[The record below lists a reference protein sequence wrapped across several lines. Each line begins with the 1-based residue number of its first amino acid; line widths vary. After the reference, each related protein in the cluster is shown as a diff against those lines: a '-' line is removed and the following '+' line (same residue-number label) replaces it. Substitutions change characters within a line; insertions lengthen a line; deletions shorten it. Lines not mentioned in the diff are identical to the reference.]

1 MAHLLVIDADARA
14 EEVVTSLTSRGHE
27 VRWSRTMADGLKAFR
42 KDRADVVLV
51 DTDLPDGTGQDVL
64 VQVRIED
71 PTTMV
76 VLTSSRG
83 TIEEAVDA
91 MKQGASDFV
100 RKPVDVSDLEL
111 RVTRALSSRRLATQ
125 LEYLKSRQ
133 ARGANISGLVGECP
147 QMRSVFDTVIR
158 LGQKT
163 TRRAGPTVLIVG
175 ETGTGK
181 GVMARAL
188 HYNSQRRDGPFVE
201 VNCASIPEN
210 LMEAEVFG
218 AERGAY
224 TGAVASHVGY
234 VETAD
239 GGTLFLDEIG
249 CLSLPLQAKLLTV
262 LESRAYRR
270 VGSSFERHADVQ
282 LAVATNMDL
291 RAAVDRG
298 AFREDLLH
306 RLEIIVLEMPPL
318 RERGPD
324 RMRLAAHLR
333 DEICR
338 DYGLPPRPFA
348 DDVAA
353 LVDGY
358 QWPGNVRELR
368 NSLEQILLLEDDP
381 VIAGRHFHLRGRMM
395 ASLPSTAGKRITAT
409 RRAVNEGEL
418 DTDIE
423 IEIDMPAEGMA
434 LQTVE
439 DALIDRTLS
448 VCDGNVS
455 RAARML
461 GVSRDQL
468 RYRLAKRGA

>member
-1 MAHLLVIDADARA
+1 MAHLLLIDDDPAADDVAKALAKRD
-14 EEVVTSLTSRGHE
+14 HE
-27 VRWSRTMADGLKAFR
+27 VRWARTMADGLKYFR
-42 KDRADVVLV
+42 RDRADVVLV
-51 DTDLPDGTGQDVL
+51 NTDLPDGTGQEVL
-64 VQVRIED
+64 CQVKVED

-76 VLTSSRG
+76 ILTSATG

-91 MKQGASDFV
+91 MKHGASDFV
-100 RKPVDVSDLEL
+100 RKPIDLPDLEL
-111 RVTRALSSRRLATQ
+111 RVSRSLSSRRLATQ

-133 ARGANISGLVGECP
+133 ARGSNISNLVGDCS

-163 TRRAGPTVLIVG
+163 GRRAGPTVLIVG

-224 TGAVASHVGY
+224 TGAVAAHVGY

-262 LESRAYRR
+262 LESRTYRR
-270 VGSSFERHADVQ
+270 VGSSVERHADIQ
-282 LAVATNMDL
+282 MAVATNMDL
-291 RAAVDRG
+291 RAAVERG

-306 RLEIIVLEMPPL
+306 RLEIIVLRMPPL

-324 RMRLAAHLR
+324 RIELAMYLC

-338 DYGLPPRPFA
+338 DYGLSPRPFA
-348 DDVAA
+348 DDVKE
-353 LVDGY
+353 LIESY
-358 QWPGNVRELR
+358 HWPGNVRELR
-368 NSLEQILLLEDDP
+368 NALEQILLLEDDP
-381 VIAGRHFHLRGRMM
+381 MIAARHFHLRGRNQRF
-395 ASLPSTAGKRITAT
+395 ASPRLAMTADG
-409 RRAVNEGEL
+409 V
-418 DTDIE
+418 DVDV
-423 IEIDMPAEGMA
+423 PAEGLA
-434 LQTVE
+434 LQAVE
-439 DALIDRTLS
+439 DALIDRTL
-448 VCDGNVS
+448 VMCDGNVS

>member
-1 MAHLLVIDADARA
+1 MAHLLLIDDDGHGGELVKA
-14 EEVVTSLTSRGHE
+14 LTERGHE
-27 VRWSRTMADGLKAFR
+27 VRWARTMADGVKQFR
-42 KDRADVVLV
+42 RDRAEVVLV
-51 DTDLPDGTGQDVL
+51 DTDLPDGSGQDVL
-64 VQVRIED
+64 AQLRIED

-76 VLTSSRG
+76 VLTSARG
-83 TIEEAVDA
+83 TIEEAVEA

-100 RKPVDVSDLEL
+100 RKPLDVADLEL
-111 RVTRALSSRRLATQ
+111 RISRALSSRRLATQ
-125 LEYLKSRQ
+125 LEYLKARQ
-133 ARGANISGLVGECP
+133 ARGADIAGLVGECP

-224 TGAVASHVGY
+224 TGAIASHVGY

-262 LESRAYRR
+262 LESRTFRR
-270 VGSSFERHADVQ
+270 VGSSVERHADIQMV
-282 LAVATNMDL
+282 VATNMDL
-291 RAAVDRG
+291 HAAVERG
-298 AFREDLLH
+298 AFREDLMH
-306 RLEIIVLEMPPL
+306 RLEIIVLRMPPL

-333 DEICR
+333 DEISR
-338 DYGLPPRPFA
+338 EYGLPSRPFA
-348 DDVAA
+348 DDVAD
-353 LVDGY
+353 LVERY

-381 VIAGRHFHLRGRMM
+381 VIAARHFHLRGRMQ
-395 ASLPSTAGKRITAT
+395 PKRISKPMI
-409 RRAVNEGEL
+409 AVEREA
-418 DTDIE
+418 

-434 LQTVE
+434 LQSVE
-439 DALIDRTLS
+439 DALIDRTLAM
-448 VCDGNVS
+448 CDGNVS

-461 GVSRDQL
+461 GVTRDQL